1 MNVTKRRRTHF
12 IRGFKSSTATLL
24 HYYTAKIL
32 SIYVELFGHIANDE
46 FIVHYLLELYG
57 FLILKLEEKNSIL
70 MTNTIM

>member
-32 SIYVELFGHIANDE
+32 SMYVELFGHIANAENDE
-46 FIVHYLLELYG
+46 FIVHYLSELYG
-57 FLILKLEEKNSIL
+57 FLILKLEEKIAY
-70 MTNTIM
+70 